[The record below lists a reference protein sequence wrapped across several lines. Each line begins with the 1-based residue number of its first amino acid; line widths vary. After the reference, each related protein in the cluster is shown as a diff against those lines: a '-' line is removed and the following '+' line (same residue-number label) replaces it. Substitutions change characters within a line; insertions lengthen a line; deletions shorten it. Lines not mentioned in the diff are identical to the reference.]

1 MPSFLGWAAQWKDLR
16 LLLPSLRPSRP
27 GWNGN
32 IVLALLL
39 ATGLAVSA
47 QTADQAWL
55 RKPNRLVLFGKV
67 VALGASPIEQ
77 SAAQELSRSVSHP
90 ASVEGG
96 ISSTLEE
103 REKSLTVVGTA
114 EEIRK
119 AYPTVPIPGDLKPEE
134 YWLWWNG
141 SQESSLSIVAG
152 GDERGALYGA
162 FAIRRLPATAEI
174 GKLKADYPH
183 RDHPAMPIRWVDEWD
198 NPDGSIERG
207 YAGRSIFFESGNVR
221 QDLKPVAEY
230 ARLLASVGINGC
242 NVNNVNAAPQLLDA
256 DHLKQLARVADTM
269 RPWGVRL
276 ALSVDIASPQKIGG
290 LATYDPLDPAVKAW
304 WKAKVEEIYALIPD
318 FAGFTVKADSEGQPG
333 PASYGRTPA
342 DAANLL
348 AGALEPH
355 GGVVLYRAFVYNH
368 HLDWRDPKADRA
380 RAAYDIFA
388 PLDGRFAAN
397 VVIQIKEGPIDFQ
410 AREPVSPLFAGL
422 RQTAQAMEAQVTQ
435 EYTGQQRHLVYLAPM
450 WKQVLDFDL
459 RVDGSTTPVQKI
471 LARKGLGGMVAV
483 AGVGR
488 DAWLGSPLAL
498 ANLYAFG
505 RLAWDP
511 NLSPEEIAAE
521 WTRQTIGSDPEVVKT
536 VVKMLMQ
543 SWPAYEG
550 YTGPLGAQ
558 TLTDITGSHYGPNI
572 ESSECNGWGQ
582 WHDADAKG
590 IGKDRSTTTGSGYAG
605 QYPPE
610 VAKLYET
617 AATTPDELLLF
628 FHHVPYTYR
637 LHSGKTVIQHIYDSH
652 YDGAAQ
658 AAELLSEW
666 QTLEGHIDQPL
677 YEQMRDRLRY
687 QAGHAIVWRD
697 AIVQYFLKL
706 SGIPDEK
713 GRAGHY
719 PGRLEAEDARLTGYK
734 IIDVTPWEDASGG
747 KAVSC
752 DEPEAPKAGTNQ
764 KPFCEAEWTWNG
776 QEGTYNIAVQYF
788 DIQPGKAEF
797 GLEQNGHIEIGPI
810 GQIWTADAA
819 LPSAQ
824 PNGDNATRH
833 IVRGVWLKPGDVIGI
848 RGIPDEND
856 PAALDYIEVTPAT
869 LNKALITDL
878 PCPQGRLI
886 DKGDG
891 PDAVNETVGP
901 TLAGWAGITNVGT
914 PVEAMQVQ
922 VFRGDE
928 KTPIANTLT
937 NEEGGFRFSGLTPGR
952 YTIRATKKDYFPSVD
967 IVRLDPN
974 AKAQVCL
981 VVEASE

>member
-1 MPSFLGWAAQWKDLR
+1 MARLAASPGQPLR
-16 LLLPSLRPSRP
+16 LRTPGLGSRISRP
-27 GWNGN
+27 
-32 IVLALLL
+32 
-39 ATGLAVSA
+39 
-47 QTADQAWL
+47 
-55 RKPNRLVLFGKV
+55 
-67 VALGASPIEQ
+67 
-77 SAAQELSRSVSHP
+77 
-90 ASVEGG
+90 
-96 ISSTLEE
+96 
-103 REKSLTVVGTA
+103 
-114 EEIRK
+114 
-119 AYPTVPIPGDLKPEE
+119 
-134 YWLWWNG
+134 
-141 SQESSLSIVAG
+141 
-152 GDERGALYGA
+152 
-162 FAIRRLPATAEI
+162 
-174 GKLKADYPH
+174 
-183 RDHPAMPIRWVDEWD
+183 
-198 NPDGSIERG
+198 
-207 YAGRSIFFESGNVR
+207 
-221 QDLKPVAEY
+221 
-230 ARLLASVGINGC
+230 
-242 NVNNVNAAPQLLDA
+242 
-256 DHLKQLARVADTM
+256 KQ
-269 RPWGVRL
+269 
-276 ALSVDIASPQKIGG
+276 
-290 LATYDPLDPAVKAW
+290 
-304 WKAKVEEIYALIPD
+304 
-318 FAGFTVKADSEGQPG
+318 
-333 PASYGRTPA
+333 
-342 DAANLL
+342 
-348 AGALEPH
+348 
-355 GGVVLYRAFVYNH
+355 
-368 HLDWRDPKADRA
+368 
-380 RAAYDIFA
+380 
-388 PLDGRFAAN
+388 
-397 VVIQIKEGPIDFQ
+397 
-410 AREPVSPLFAGL
+410 
-422 RQTAQAMEAQVTQ
+422 
-435 EYTGQQRHLVYLAPM
+435 
-450 WKQVLDFDL
+450 
-459 RVDGSTTPVQKI
+459 
-471 LARKGLGGMVAV
+471 
-483 AGVGR
+483 
-488 DAWLGSPLAL
+488 
-498 ANLYAFG
+498 
-505 RLAWDP
+505 
-511 NLSPEEIAAE
+511 IAAE
-521 WTRQTIGSDPEVVKT
+521 WTRQTIGNDPEVVTT

-543 SWPAYEG
+543 SWPAYES
-550 YTGPLGAQ
+550 YTGPLGVQ

-572 ESSECNGWGQ
+572 ESSERNGWGQ
-582 WHDADAKG
+582 WHDADREGHRHGPHVA
-590 IGKDRSTTTGSGYAG
+590 TGTGFAG

-610 VAKLYET
+610 VAKLYEFARHHPRRT
-617 AATTPDELLLF
+617 AALLPPCALHPTGCTPAKPSSSTSTTATTRARRRQPNSSA
-628 FHHVPYTYR
+628 
-637 LHSGKTVIQHIYDSH
+637 SGKPSKATSTHRSISS
-652 YDGAAQ
+652 ARPA
-658 AAELLSEW
+658 
-666 QTLEGHIDQPL
+666 
-677 YEQMRDRLRY
+677 RY